1 MEDKKKHLLI
11 IDANS
16 VIHRAYHALPLL
28 TTKKGELVNAVY
40 GFLLVFFKA
49 IKDFQPDYIVACFD
63 FPGPTFRHKKYKEYK
78 AKRPPTPKDLVS
90 QIPKVKEI
98 LNAFSVPVFE
108 KEGFEADDVIGTLV
122 SQAAKFSIFSSTKN
136 LVRDSKKESLETII
150 ITGDRDAFQLVDKN
164 TEVYLLRKGV
174 KDVVLY
180 DENLVKEKF
189 QGLTPEQLLEFK
201 ALKGD
206 PSDNIPGVPGIGE
219 KTAIQLIKQFGTLEN
234 LYKAVNQRPPHQII
248 GGGPINA
255 RLPAPES
262 SDGGQVN
269 QRLRAKLEEYKEQ
282 AFLCK
287 GLVEIKKNIPLDFN
301 LKECQWG
308 KYREEKVVE
317 VLKGFGFESLIKK
330 LSEIKQKIFRQNLKL
345 W

>member
-49 IKDFQPDYIVACFD
+49 IKDFQPDYIAACFD

-108 KEGFEADDVIGTLV
+108 KEGFEADDIIASLKIKN
-122 SQAAKFSIFSSTKN
+122 QRAKIKN
-136 LVRDSKKESLETII
+136 II
-150 ITGDRDAFQLVDKN
+150 ISGDLDLLQLVDKQ
-164 TEVYLLRKGV
+164 TGVYILRKGV
-174 KDVVLY
+174 KDTVLY